1 MLYIILLIGSLLFG
15 LILLAIGT
23 ILLFKL
29 KNKVLGILAL
39 AVGTAFT
46 LCPLAVFAFQV
57 VTVGTQG

>member
-1 MLYIILLIGSLLFG
+1 MLYIFLLIGSLLLG
-15 LILLAIGT
+15 LILLAIGA

-46 LCPLAVFAFQV
+46 LCPLAVFAYQF
-57 VTVGTQG
+57 VTVRIQG